1 MNTGEM
7 LSEAAKKHI
16 DQWILRYPPE
26 QKRSGVFEA
35 LRYVQAENE
44 GYLSLPLMNAVA
56 DYLNMPPIAVYEVA
70 SFYTMYNLS
79 KVGKHLV
86 QVCTNVSCMMNGSE
100 KIVEHL
106 KKTLGVNFNET
117 TADGLVTLKEVECL
131 GACVNAPVCQIGQTY
146 HEHLTPDKMDAV
158 LASLTK

>member
-35 LRYVQAENE
+35 LRYVQAEND
-44 GYLSLPLMNAVA
+44 GYLTLPLMNAVA
-56 DYLNMPPIAVYEVA
+56 DHLNMPPIAVYEVA

-86 QVCTNVSCMMNGSE
+86 QVCTNVSCMLNGAE

-117 TADGLVTLKEVECL
+117 TADGRVTLKEVECL

-146 HEHLTPDKMDAV
+146 HEHLTTDKMDAL